1 MAVIFSCIDSRTPVE
16 MVFDLGL
23 GDVFSVRIAGNVA
36 RAKVLASMEYSCAV
50 AGAKLLVVM
59 GHSSCGAIGAAVNLF
74 GNKESV
80 LESTG
85 CGNLGGLISDI
96 QQSVDAEEASVVQT
110 WQPSQRASYIDT
122 VAKRNV
128 LRTIQT
134 ICEKSLTLET
144 LIREQ
149 RLAIVGAFQ
158 DVKSGLV
165 TFYQT
170 AHSSSLDLNLPR
182 IEEELAK
189 IPPITA

>member
-36 RAKVLASMEYSCAV
+36 RDKVLASMEYSCAV

-74 GNKESV
+74 GSKESV

-96 QQSVDAEEASVVQT
+96 QQSVNAEEASLVRT

-144 LIREQ
+144 LIQEQ

-170 AHSSSLDLNLPR
+170 SFSSSLDLNL
-182 IEEELAK
+182 IKLEDELAK
-189 IPPITA
+189 NLVIPA